1 MFYLLDISCG
11 DLKDILGF
19 INNIILLFQI
29 AIPIILIVMG
39 MVDLGKAVMAS
50 KDDEIKKAQMT
61 LVKRAI
67 AAVMVFFVI
76 AIVKLLLGLLPGTE
90 GVVKCIQEYIR

>member
-1 MFYLLDISCG
+1 MNVLTTFDCDSIA
-11 DLKDILGF
+11 DILSF
-19 INNIILLFQI
+19 VSNIILMLQI

-39 MVDLGKAVMAS
+39 TIDLGKAVMAS

-76 AIVKLLLGLLPGTE
+76 ALVKMLLQLLPGTE
-90 GVVKCIQEYIR
+90 GVMTCIKNHIK